1 MNILALSS
9 TGELSLV
16 AGASP
21 SLKLEFDTFNYLANA
36 EINVAFFAKVSSPR
50 GLADISMRLEIRD
63 AVTGDQIVSVQ
74 GLVDGDIENSA
85 SIVAVAD
92 AKEYFEKFDLTLGI
106 DALQAVLKS
115 TAYNQYN
122 SLGRASKTL
131 ALEDEGLPSFNA
143 DKLFK
148 VLTSQLKTPAYL
160 TLPNPHDLA
169 VYVAAQRAATKL
181 RIPLDAEIN
190 PTFTAEQ
197 AAQFATSVDAQS
209 QFVQFIWSPNLCRP
223 SDAVTLRGR
232 KVPAYYLGH
241 YIGDKLLRNAKLN
254 KQGFAPLKNAVA
266 WKDYP
271 FTAKNLSQM
280 PGNDLEDEQI
290 QEMLAKAKVNVVRPI
305 SFETTLFVLSDVLT
319 QYQSKNSALR
329 LVPAA
334 EISARV
340 TNKCIEILRTYMFQA
355 TPDYIKKAGDDIQEF
370 LEGASSETTG
380 WLQSAEELGGKP
392 FEFSLVPDN
401 DFPYERVRLYLAHG
415 VVGTTRA
422 AIFDEDVLVK

>member
-21 SLKLEFDTFNYLANA
+21 SLKLEFDTYSYLANT
-36 EINVAFFAKVSSPR
+36 EINVAFFAKVTSPR
-50 GLADISMRLEIRD
+50 GPADITMRLIIRD
-63 AVTGDQIVSVQ
+63 AVTGDLIVSVQ
-74 GLVDGDIENSA
+74 GSVDGDIETST

-92 AKEYFEKFDLTLGI
+92 AKEYFEKFELTLGI
-106 DALQAVLKS
+106 DALQAILKS
-115 TAYNQYN
+115 TAYNEVN

-131 ALEDEGLPSFNA
+131 ALEDEALPSFNT
-143 DKLFK
+143 DELYKI
-148 VLTSQLKTPAYL
+148 LTSQLDTPAYL
-160 TLPNPHDLA
+160 TLPNPHDLPI
-169 VYVAAQRAATKL
+169 YVAAQRAATKL
-181 RIPLDAEIN
+181 RVPLDAEID

-197 AAQFATSVDAQS
+197 AAQFAKSVDAQS
-209 QFVQFIWSPNLCRP
+209 QFVQFIWSPNLCRAR
-223 SDAVTLRGR
+223 DAVTLRGR

-254 KQGFAPLKNAVA
+254 KQGFAPLKDAIA
-266 WKDYP
+266 WKSYP

-280 PGNDLEDEQI
+280 PDIDLEDEQI
-290 QEMLAKAKVNVVRPI
+290 QEMLAKAKVNVVRPVK
-305 SFETTLFVLSDVLT
+305 FETTLFVLSDVLT

-329 LVPAA
+329 LIPAA

-340 TNKCIEILRTYMFQA
+340 TNKCIEILKTYMFQA
-355 TPDYIKKAGDDIQEF
+355 TPDFIKKAGDDIQAF

-380 WLQSAEELGGKP
+380 WLKNAEELGGKP
-392 FEFSLVPDN
+392 FEFSLVPDT

-422 AIFDEDVLVK
+422 VIFDDDVLVK

>member
-16 AGASP
+16 AGTGP
-21 SLKLEFDTFNYLANA
+21 SLKLEFDTHSYLANA
-36 EINVAFFAKVSSPR
+36 EINVAFFAKVTSPR
-50 GLADISMRLEIRD
+50 GPADISMRLEIRD
-63 AVTGDQIVSVQ
+63 AVTGDQIVTVQ

-92 AKEYFEKFDLTLGI
+92 AKEYFEKFDLSLDI
-106 DALQAVLKS
+106 DALQAILKS
-115 TAYNQYN
+115 TAYNEFN

-131 ALEDEGLPSFNA
+131 ALEDEALPSFNS
-143 DKLFK
+143 DELYKI
-148 VLTSQLKTPAYL
+148 LTSQLTTPAYL
-160 TLPNPHDLA
+160 TLPNPHDLPI
-169 VYVAAQRAATKL
+169 YVATQRAATKL

-190 PTFTAEQ
+190 PTYTAEQ

-223 SDAVTLRGR
+223 SGAVTFRGR

-290 QEMLAKAKVNVVRPI
+290 QEMLAKAKVNVVRPVK
-305 SFETTLFVLSDVLT
+305 FETTLFVLSDVLT

-334 EISARV
+334 EIAARV

-380 WLQSAEELGGKP
+380 WLQPAEELGGKP

>member
-21 SLKLEFDTFNYLANA
+21 SLKLEFDTFSYLANA

-50 GLADISMRLEIRD
+50 GLADISMRLEILD
-63 AVTGDQIVSVQ
+63 AVTGDQIVTLQ

-131 ALEDEGLPSFNA
+131 PLEDEGLPSFNA

-148 VLTSQLKTPAYL
+148 ILTSQLKTPAYL

-271 FTAKNLSQM
+271 FTAKNLSQI

-290 QEMLAKAKVNVVRPI
+290 QEMLAKAKVNVVRPV

>member
-16 AGASP
+16 AGAGP
-21 SLKLEFDTFNYLANA
+21 SLKLEFDTHSYLANA
-36 EINVAFFAKVSSPR
+36 EINVAFFAKVTSPR
-50 GLADISMRLEIRD
+50 GPADISMRLEIRD
-63 AVTGDQIVSVQ
+63 AVTGDQIVTVQ

-92 AKEYFEKFDLTLGI
+92 AKEYFEKFDLSLGI
-106 DALQAVLKS
+106 DALQAILKS
-115 TAYNQYN
+115 TAYNESN

-131 ALEDEGLPSFNA
+131 ALEDESLPSFNP
-143 DKLFK
+143 DELYKI
-148 VLTSQLKTPAYL
+148 LTSQLTAPAYL
-160 TLPNPHDLA
+160 TLPNPHDLPI
-169 VYVAAQRAATKL
+169 YVAAQRAATKL

-280 PGNDLEDEQI
+280 PGNDLEDEQV
-290 QEMLAKAKVNVVRPI
+290 QEMLAKAKVNVVRPVK
-305 SFETTLFVLSDVLT
+305 FETTLFVLSDVLT

-334 EISARV
+334 EIAARV

-380 WLQSAEELGGKP
+380 WLQPADELGGKP

>member
-21 SLKLEFDTFNYLANA
+21 SLKLEFDTFSYLANA

-63 AVTGDQIVSVQ
+63 AVTGDQIVIVQ

-148 VLTSQLKTPAYL
+148 ILTSQLKTPAYL

-271 FTAKNLSQM
+271 FTAKNLSQI

-290 QEMLAKAKVNVVRPI
+290 QEMLAKAKVNVVRPV

-329 LVPAA
+329 LVTSA

-380 WLQSAEELGGKP
+380 WLQPAEELGGKP

>member
-16 AGASP
+16 AGDSP
-21 SLKLEFDTFNYLANA
+21 SLKLEFDTYSYLASA

-50 GLADISMRLEIRD
+50 GPADISMRLEIRD
-63 AVTGDQIVSVQ
+63 AVTGDQIVTVQ

-92 AKEYFEKFDLTLGI
+92 AKEYFERFDLSLGI
-106 DALQAVLKS
+106 DALQAILKS
-115 TAYNQYN
+115 NAYNESN
-122 SLGRASKTL
+122 SLGRASKTM
-131 ALEDEGLPSFNA
+131 ALEDESLPSFNP
-143 DKLFK
+143 DELYKI
-148 VLTSQLKTPAYL
+148 LTSQLSTPAYL
-160 TLPNPHDLA
+160 TLSNPHDLPI
-169 VYVAAQRAATKL
+169 YVAAQRAATKL

-223 SDAVTLRGR
+223 SGAVTLRGR

-280 PGNDLEDEQI
+280 PNIDLEDEQT
-290 QEMLAKAKVNVVRPI
+290 QEMLAKAKVNVVRPVK
-305 SFETTLFVLSDVLT
+305 FETTLFVLSDVLT

-334 EISARV
+334 EIAARV

-355 TPDYIKKAGDDIQEF
+355 TPDYIKKAGDEIQEF

-380 WLQSAEELGGKP
+380 WLQPAEDLGGKP
-392 FEFSLVPDN
+392 FEFSLIPDK
-401 DFPYERVRLYLAHG
+401 DYPYERVRLYLAHG

-422 AIFDEDVLVK
+422 AIFDDDVLVK

>member
-21 SLKLEFDTFNYLANA
+21 SLKLEFDTFSYLANA

-63 AVTGDQIVSVQ
+63 AVTGDQIVIVQ

-92 AKEYFEKFDLTLGI
+92 AKEYFEKFNLTLGI

-148 VLTSQLKTPAYL
+148 ILTSQLKTPAYL

-271 FTAKNLSQM
+271 FTAKNLSQI

-290 QEMLAKAKVNVVRPI
+290 QEMLAKAKVNVVRPV

-329 LVPAA
+329 LVTSA

-380 WLQSAEELGGKP
+380 WLQPAEELGGKP

>member
-21 SLKLEFDTFNYLANA
+21 SLKLEFDTFSYLANA

-50 GLADISMRLEIRD
+50 GLADISMRLEILD
-63 AVTGDQIVSVQ
+63 TVTGDQIVTLQ

-131 ALEDEGLPSFNA
+131 PLEDEGLPSFNA
-143 DKLFK
+143 VKLFK
-148 VLTSQLKTPAYL
+148 ILTSQLKTPAYL

-271 FTAKNLSQM
+271 FTAKNLSQI

-290 QEMLAKAKVNVVRPI
+290 QEMLAKAKVNVVRPV

>member
-21 SLKLEFDTFNYLANA
+21 SLKLEFDTYSYLASA
-36 EINVAFFAKVSSPR
+36 EINVAFFAKVNSPR
-50 GLADISMRLEIRD
+50 GPADITMRLVIRD
-63 AVTGDQIVSVQ
+63 DVTGDQIVSVQ
-74 GLVDGDIENSA
+74 GVIDADVENSA
-85 SIVAVAD
+85 SIVSVAD
-92 AKEYFEKFDLTLGI
+92 ATEYFEKFELTLGI
-106 DALQAVLKS
+106 DALQAILKS
-115 TAYNQYN
+115 TAYNEVN

-131 ALEDEGLPSFNA
+131 ALEDETLPPFNA
-143 DKLFK
+143 DDLFK
-148 VLTSQLKTPAYL
+148 ILTSQLSTPAYL
-160 TLPNPHDLA
+160 TLPNPHDLPI
-169 VYVAAQRAATKL
+169 YVVAQRASTKL

-209 QFVQFIWSPNLCRP
+209 QFVQFIWSPNLCRAR
-223 SDAVTLRGR
+223 DAVTLRGR

-266 WKDYP
+266 WIDYP

-280 PGNDLEDEQI
+280 PGNDLEDDQT
-290 QEMLAKAKVNVVRPI
+290 QEMLAKAKVNVVRPVK
-305 SFETTLFVLSDVLT
+305 FETTLFVLSDVLT

-334 EISARV
+334 EISGRV
-340 TNKCIEILRTYMFQA
+340 TNKCIEILRKYMFQA

-370 LEGASSETTG
+370 LDGASSETTG
-380 WLQSAEELGGKP
+380 WLQAAEDLGGKP
-392 FEFSLVPDN
+392 FEFSLVPDK

>member
-21 SLKLEFDTFNYLANA
+21 SLKLEFDTFSYLANA

-63 AVTGDQIVSVQ
+63 AVTGDQIVTVQ

-148 VLTSQLKTPAYL
+148 ILTSQLKTPAYL

-197 AAQFATSVDAQS
+197 AAQFATSIDAQS

-223 SDAVTLRGR
+223 TDAVSLRGR

-280 PGNDLEDEQI
+280 LGNDLEDEQI
-290 QEMLAKAKVNVVRPI
+290 QEMLAKAKVNVVRPV

-329 LVPAA
+329 LVTSA

-380 WLQSAEELGGKP
+380 WLQPAEELGGKP